1 MITIYYLGYSYLY
14 MCNIRH
20 VRMGN
25 RIPFVI
31 YIYSV
36 LCWIEKQILVTR
48 VRRQV
53 SLVEQG
59 LFTLPEHP

>member
-1 MITIYYLGYSYLY
+1 MYYLGYSYLY

-20 VRMGN
+20 VRMRN
-25 RIPFVI
+25 RIPSVI